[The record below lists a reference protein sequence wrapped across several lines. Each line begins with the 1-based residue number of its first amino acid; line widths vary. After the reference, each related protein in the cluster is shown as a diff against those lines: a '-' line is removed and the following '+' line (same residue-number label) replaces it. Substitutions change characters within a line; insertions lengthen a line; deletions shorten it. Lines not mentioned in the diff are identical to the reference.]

1 MRAGAVP
8 PVRWGVPDYN
18 GREGRTTGDGLGT
31 LVWVIVIGAA
41 FALPGVLAY
50 AGLWR
55 SWSRARYPV
64 RWFGLFWL
72 GVALVCLGTAMLF
85 TNGPFVPVFFV
96 LMPAFV
102 LCGALGFWMTF
113 DGARWAT
120 PGWYRRAARR

>member
-8 PVRWGVPDYN
+8 PVRWGVPDYD
-18 GREGRTTGDGLGT
+18 GRDGRTTGDGLGT

-41 FALPGVLAY
+41 FALPGALAY
-50 AGLWR
+50 VGLWR

-102 LCGALGFWMTF
+102 LCGALGFWMVF

-120 PGWYRRAARR
+120 PGWYRRAVRR